1 MEQSEEIR
9 QRVENALES
18 IRPFLKQDGG
28 DVELVDIS
36 KDMKVN
42 LRLLGACGSC
52 EMSAM
57 TMRAGI
63 EEAIKKVIPDVKSVQ
78 AVP

>member
-9 QRVENALES
+9 QRVEDALES

-36 KDMKVN
+36 KDMNVN

>member
-9 QRVENALES
+9 QRVEDALES

>member
-1 MEQSEEIR
+1 MDNSGEILKK
-9 QRVENALES
+9 VEDALDS

-28 DVELVDIS
+28 DVELVNVDA
-36 KDMKVN
+36 DMQVS

-57 TMRAGI
+57 TLRAGI
-63 EEAIKKVIPDVKSVQ
+63 EDAIKKAIPDVKSVH